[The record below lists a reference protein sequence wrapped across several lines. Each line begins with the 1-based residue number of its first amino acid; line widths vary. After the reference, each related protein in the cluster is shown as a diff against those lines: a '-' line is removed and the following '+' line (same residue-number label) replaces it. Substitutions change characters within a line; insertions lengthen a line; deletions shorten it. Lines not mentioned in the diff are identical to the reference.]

1 MCLYPRSDNTLLII
15 AAEFVPGPPFG
26 VELFTRRATK
36 RDDKQRLECLHQ
48 RRSRLGDS
56 GGGVGVHEINHSV
69 DGEGA
74 AVSPEQLEKFIL
86 DSLPRLIL
94 RVHPRIPRSLPIALG
109 SPSPPS
115 KSASVHSSAY

>member
-1 MCLYPRSDNTLLII
+1 MCLYPRSDNTFLII
-15 AAEFVPGPPFG
+15 AAEFVPGPAFG
-26 VELFTRRATK
+26 VEVFTRRATK

-74 AVSPEQLEKFIL
+74 AVSPEQLEKFLL
-86 DSLPRLIL
+86 DSLPPPPRPAL
-94 RVHPRIPRSLPIALG
+94 RAAPAAPLH
-109 SPSPPS
+109 
-115 KSASVHSSAY
+115 SVAH